1 MTFSPLRFRRPFL
14 SGDALPDDRAGDRP
28 DTRRWAELPRP
39 IRHETWLDRS
49 PAQAGSDLGAAPAPA
64 LPAWHPFAFPDRL
77 NDNRAAVRAT
87 YLSILNEVR
96 DKVAVT
102 PAAEWLLD
110 NHHVVDE
117 TFRHLRRD
125 MAPRVYRNLPS
136 LRLAGGERVPRVL
149 ALAWTHVAL
158 TNSAVTLDGLSQTV
172 GGMQRHL
179 DLTIG
184 EVWAVPSL
192 LRFVLLENL
201 RRLSDRIEDGR
212 RKRAA
217 ANALADRLMAGT
229 AAQAAAALA
238 PEAASARD
246 ATFAAQLLY
255 RLRDGSGAA
264 TAALDWLEARLA
276 EAGQNPDSVLAAE
289 HARQSSGNVTVG
301 NIIRSLRLIDEIDWL
316 KWFETVS
323 AVDRELR
330 RAPDYAALDDPT
342 RNAYREQIERLA
354 RRSELTEVEV
364 ARAALADSDGAD
376 PGRVLM
382 AEGLADL
389 ESRIGYRPTPT
400 ERLRRGVRRAGWP
413 MLAGPVAALTAA
425 LAVLMVQGLDAPAWV
440 AALLFV
446 LALFPASEA
455 ALAVIQ
461 IAASRLFPPR
471 RLPAYD
477 FSAGVPETARTL
489 VVIPCL
495 LSSRDD
501 MDELLRTL
509 ELHYLAN
516 PSGAV
521 DFALL
526 SDWADHG
533 AETRPD
539 DALLLA
545 HARDGIEALA
555 ARYAVTSRRFYLLHR
570 HRIHN
575 PQEGV
580 WMGWERKRGKLA
592 ELNALLRGDADT
604 SFLDTGPRPPAGV
617 RFVLTLDSDTRLLRG
632 TVAALAGKLAHPVNR
647 PVADADG
654 RVVAGHAILQPRVTP
669 SLTAGDEASVFQR
682 IFSANRGLDPY
693 VFTVSDLYQDMFGQ
707 GSFTG
712 KGLYDVDAFARATE
726 GRIPE
731 NTVLSHDLFEG
742 ALARAAL
749 VTDVQVIE
757 DFPVRYHVDA
767 ARQHRWIRGDW
778 QLLPF
783 VTARGNGLDGL
794 ARFRMIDN
802 LRRSLLPAA
811 WILASVAGWLA
822 LAPGAALRW
831 QALLVLA
838 LFLGPAIGFYS
849 GLVPGH
855 PSVSPR
861 RHLRVLLA
869 EAGEALSAI
878 LLRLCFMPHQAALA
892 LDAIGRTLHR
902 MRVSRRHLLEWRSNS
917 EVAAGGTTSRADY
930 LRQMAAAPAVAV
942 VALLLVA
949 LVNPANLPLAALMAL
964 IWGGAPLVAWETSR
978 TLETQDRLDIAP
990 ADAAALRRTARITWR
1005 FFEEFVGAETHHLP
1019 PDNFQDS
1026 PVPKVAERTSPSN
1039 VGLYLLATLS
1049 ARDFGWIGL
1058 PETLDRI
1065 EATLATLERMDKLN
1079 GHLFN
1084 WYDTRDLS
1092 VLQPHY
1098 VSSVDSGNLAGHLVA
1113 LAAALRG
1120 WAHGAIVHVPTNPQG
1135 IGDVLDVLGRQLQA
1149 VPDDRRALRPLRRR
1163 VQERIEGFAQ
1173 SYAKILAEP
1182 QLAAVRGL
1190 NLAVIASD
1198 ILQFAEAYVAE
1209 IDGDGSDLL
1218 WWAEALQRVCEAAIR
1233 PPGNA
1238 PKVQERIAALS
1249 ERARALAF
1257 GMDFGFLMNPQ
1268 RRLLSIGYRADTGQL
1283 DESCYDLLASE
1294 ARLSSLFAIAKG
1306 DAPNEHWFRLGRP
1319 VAALGTRGALLS
1331 WSGSM
1336 FEYLM
1341 PPLVMHE
1348 RQGSL
1353 LAQSC
1358 AAAVDVQ
1365 IAHGRARGVP
1375 WGVSESAF
1383 NARDRDMNYQYYA
1396 FGVPALALKR
1406 SGTDDLVV
1414 APYAT
1419 ALASQI
1425 RPRAAVANL
1434 DRMEAIGALGRH
1446 GFFDA
1451 IDFTPARLPDGA
1463 DMAVVRNVMAHHQGM
1478 TIVAIANAVLEGI
1491 HRDRFHDDP
1500 VIRAAELLLQEKA
1513 PREIVPITRSAPGRG
1528 LSGSDAELAP
1538 APQTVVEN
1546 PGQAKR
1552 AISVLSNGRYTR
1564 MVTATG
1570 TGWSRLGDRAVTRWR
1585 PDPTLDRDGLFLFL
1599 RDAETQDWWSA
1610 TTAPKSAPFEEA
1622 RAIFSDHKAEFLKT
1636 AYGIES
1642 HLDMIVASEA
1652 QAEGMRLTLRN
1663 RSTRPR
1669 VIEVTSFGEIVLDRP
1684 QADLAHPAFSKMFVH
1699 TAISRDAS
1707 TITARRNRRGTEP
1720 ALHLAHLAVGGTPLG
1735 AETDRRAFVGRGRD
1749 ISRPAAMDSGARLEG
1764 GQGFTLD
1771 PIVALRR
1778 RVRIAPGKNATLTF
1792 WTIVADDRASLD
1804 TALNH
1809 YADRATYDHESQLA
1823 WTRSQVQLRHMDS
1836 SLDEAAVFRAYAAQL
1851 IWPDGRMG
1859 VQDPDIR
1866 EAVGPQSGLWG
1877 LGISGDL
1884 PIMVLRID
1892 TETDLPIVRKAL
1904 RMQDYF
1910 RHHGVQADLVIL
1922 NDRASSYIQDLQN
1935 ALNALCETFVRAGHP
1950 DPAAR
1955 HVFVLRQDQMAPA
1968 TLRALLA
1975 VARVVLHS
1983 RNGKLSEQLARI
1995 ETAPAAPQAPA
2006 ALALPAPSGVAQP
2019 PLPDFPAEDL
2029 RHFNGYGG
2037 FSADGREYVIRLRH
2051 GESTPHPWINVI
2063 ARDGF
2068 GFHVSGEGGGF
2079 TWAVNS
2085 RDYQITPWSNDAVE
2099 DRPGEAVLIRC
2110 RRTGRLASPFAAVC
2124 ADPGAIHETR
2134 HGLGFSR
2141 FRSWSGWVNL
2151 DAVQVLA
2158 ADGPA
2163 KLTRM
2168 RVTNTGDDRLDL
2180 DCLAYAEL
2188 VLGNDRGRTAP
2199 MIRACADGNALTARN
2214 PWSVEFPGRAAGLAC
2229 DRPAT
2234 GHLASRAAVLGQ
2246 GDLRRPEALAGA
2258 WPGSST
2264 DTGGDP
2270 CLALR
2275 TSLALAPGETAEVVF
2290 ALADAPD
2297 AELPDLLRRV
2307 TDSAEVTRALD
2318 GAAAE
2323 WGGFLDTLRVQTP
2336 DPKLDLM
2343 VNTWLP
2349 YQALAC
2355 RIRARSA
2362 FYQASGA
2369 FGFRDQLQDTSALI
2383 LHDPDLCRRQIL
2395 NAAARQFPE
2404 GDVQH
2409 WWLPASGAGVR
2420 TTISD
2425 DVVWLGH
2432 ITERYVR
2439 LTGDRGVLDEPVPF
2453 IHGPALEPGQHDNF
2467 LTPERSSEVAPL
2479 YEHCARALDLA
2490 VARTG
2495 AHGLPLIGG
2504 GDWNDGMNRVG
2515 EDGRG
2520 ESVWL
2525 GWFLCATLDV
2535 FAPLAQARGD
2545 NARAAAW
2552 QAHRDAV
2559 AQALDRAGWDGAWYR
2574 RGYYDDGT
2582 PLGSAGSE
2590 ECRIDSIAQ
2599 SWAAISGAG
2608 RPDRV
2613 GRAVDSALTWLVDD
2627 DAQALKLFT
2636 PPFEKTDKEP
2646 GYIKAYPPGVRE
2658 NGGQYTHAAS
2668 WMVYALGRMGRGT
2681 DAHRLFDLLNPIS
2694 HAENRADADR
2704 YRVEPYVVAA
2714 DVYAE
2719 GAKAGR
2725 GGWTWYT
2732 GSAGWLYRAAV
2743 EGILGIVPEN
2753 GDRLRIDPA
2762 LPADWP
2768 GFTATVT
2775 LAGRTRRI
2783 EVTRDRVT
2791 LDGAGPADD
2800 GTFAL

>member
-1 MTFSPLRFRRPFL
+1 MISSLFTARRLPQRNGAVPENG
-14 SGDALPDDRAGDRP
+14 SGAWN
-28 DTRRWAELPRP
+28 WAELAAP
-39 IRHETWLDRS
+39 IRHDIWLDRS
-49 PAQAGSDLGAAPAPA
+49 LAQAGSDLATVRSPA
-64 LPAWHPFAFPDRL
+64 LPAWQPFDFSARL
-77 NDNRAAVRAT
+77 ADNRAAVRAT

-96 DKVAVT
+96 GKGTIT

-125 MAPRVYRNLPS
+125 LEPKVYRSLPH
-136 LRLAGGERVPRVL
+136 LHLAGGDRVPRVL
-149 ALAWTHVAL
+149 ALAWTHVAM
-158 TNSAVTLDGLSQTV
+158 TNSAITLEGLSQTV

-184 EVWAVPSL
+184 EIWAIPSL

-201 RRLSDRIEDGR
+201 RRLADRVEDGR

-217 ANALADRLMAGT
+217 ANDLVDRLVQGT
-229 AAQAAAALA
+229 VSEAAATLA
-238 PEAASARD
+238 PASAAARD
-246 ATFAAQLLY
+246 ATFAAQMLY
-255 RLRDGSGAA
+255 RLRDGSGTAA
-264 TAALDWLEARLA
+264 AALDRLEARLA

-289 HARQSSGNVTVG
+289 HARQSTGNVTTG
-301 NIIRSLRLIDEIDWL
+301 NIISSLRLIDEIDWA
-316 KWFETVS
+316 KWFESVS

-330 RAPDYAALDDPT
+330 RAPDYAALDNPT
-342 RNAYREQIERLA
+342 RNAYREQIELLA
-354 RRSELTEVEV
+354 RRSEMTEVQV
-364 ARAALADSDGAD
+364 ARAALAASDGAD
-376 PGRVLM
+376 PGRVLLG
-382 AEGLADL
+382 EGLPDL
-389 ESRIGYRPTPT
+389 ESRIAYRPTPA
-400 ERLRRGVRRAGWP
+400 ERLRRSIRRAGWP
-413 MLAGPVAALTAA
+413 MLAGPVAVLTLAIAA
-425 LAVLMVQGLDAPAWV
+425 LLVGGLGAPAWIAV
-440 AALLFV
+440 LLFL

-455 ALAVIQ
+455 ALALVQ
-461 IAASRLFPPR
+461 AAAARLCPPR

-477 FSAGVPETARTL
+477 FTAGVPESARTL

-495 LSSRDD
+495 LTSRDET
-501 MDELLRTL
+501 DELLRNL

-516 PSGAV
+516 PLGAV

-526 SDWADHG
+526 SDWADNA
-533 AETRPD
+533 AESRPD
-539 DALLLA
+539 DELLLA
-545 HARDGIEALA
+545 HARQGIEALA
-555 ARYAVTSRRFYLLHR
+555 ARYAVTGRRFYLLHR
-570 HRIHN
+570 RRLHN

-592 ELNALLRGDADT
+592 ELNALLRGDGDT
-604 SFLDTGPRPPAGV
+604 SFIDTGPRPPGDV
-617 RFVLTLDSDTRLLRG
+617 RFVLTLDSDTRLLRDS
-632 TVAALAGKLAHPVNR
+632 VAALAGKLAHPVNR
-647 PVADADG
+647 PVADAM
-654 RVVAGHAILQPRVTP
+654 RQVVAGHAILQPRVTP

-693 VFTVSDLYQDMFGQ
+693 VFTVSDLYQDMFGE

-757 DFPVRYHVDA
+757 DFPIRYHVDA
-767 ARQHRWIRGDW
+767 ARQNRWIRGDW

-783 VTARGNGLDGL
+783 ILARDSGLDGL

-811 WILASVAGWLA
+811 WILASVAGWLT
-822 LAPGAALRW
+822 LDPGAALRW
-831 QALLVLA
+831 QGLLVLT
-838 LFLGPAIGFYS
+838 LFMGQIISFCT
-849 GLVPGH
+849 GLVPRQ
-855 PSVSPR
+855 PLVSTQ

-869 EAGEALSAI
+869 EARDLLSTV
-878 LLRLCFMPHQAALA
+878 LLRLSFLPHQAALA
-892 LDAIGRTLHR
+892 LDGIARTLHR
-902 MRVSRRHLLEWRSNS
+902 MRVSHRHLLEWRSHA
-917 EVAAGGTTSRADY
+917 EVTAEGAGSRADY
-930 LRQMAAAPAVAV
+930 LRRMAAAPAVAV
-942 VALLLVA
+942 AAWLLVA
-949 LVNPANLPLAALMAL
+949 LLNSANLPLALLVGLAWLA
-964 IWGGAPLVAWETSR
+964 APWLAWETSR
-978 TLETQDRLDIAP
+978 TLESQDRLDIAP

-1005 FFEEFVGAETHHLP
+1005 FFEEFVGPQTHHLP
-1019 PDNFQDS
+1019 PDNFQDT
-1026 PVPKVAERTSPSN
+1026 PQPKVAERTSPSN
-1039 VGLYLLATLS
+1039 IGLYLLATLS

-1058 PETLDRI
+1058 AETLDRI
-1065 EATLATLERMDKLN
+1065 EATLSTLERMEKLN

-1092 VLQPHY
+1092 VLQPRY
-1098 VSSVDSGNLAGHLVA
+1098 VSSVDSGNLAGHLVT
-1113 LAAALRG
+1113 LASALRG
-1120 WAHGAIVHVPTNPQG
+1120 WAQGAIVHVPTNPQG
-1135 IGDVLDVLGRQLQA
+1135 IGDVLAVLARQLQA
-1149 VPDDRRALRPLRRR
+1149 IPDDRRALRPLRRR
-1163 VQERIEGFAQ
+1163 VEERIEGFAK
-1173 SYAKILAEP
+1173 SYANILTEP

-1190 NLAVIASD
+1190 NLTVIAAD
-1198 ILQFAEAYVAE
+1198 IRTVAAAYVAE
-1209 IDGDGSDLL
+1209 TDSDGSDLL
-1218 WWAEALQRVCEAAIR
+1218 LWWADALQQVCEAAISQ
-1233 PPGNA
+1233 PGDA
-1238 PKVQERIAALS
+1238 RQIQDRLAALS

-1257 GMDFGFLMNPQ
+1257 GMDFGFLMEPQ
-1268 RRLLSIGYRADTGQL
+1268 RRLLSIGFRADAGHL
-1283 DESCYDLLASE
+1283 DEGCYDLLASE

-1375 WGVSESAF
+1375 WGISESAF
-1383 NARDRDMNYQYYA
+1383 NARDREMNYQYHA
-1396 FGVPALALKR
+1396 FGVPSLALKR
-1406 SGTDDLVV
+1406 LGTDDLVI

-1425 RPRAAVANL
+1425 CPRAAVANF
-1434 DRMEAIGALGRH
+1434 DRLERIGALGRH
-1446 GFFDA
+1446 GYFDA
-1451 IDFTPARLPDGA
+1451 IDFTPARLPEGA
-1463 DMAVVRNVMAHHQGM
+1463 EMAVVRNVMAHHQGM
-1478 TIVAIANAVLEGI
+1478 TIVAIANAVMEGI

-1513 PREIVPITRSAPGRG
+1513 PREIVPVTRTDPGRG
-1528 LSGSDAELAP
+1528 LAGSEAELSP
-1538 APQTVVEN
+1538 AAQTVVED
-1546 PGQAKR
+1546 PARAPR
-1552 AISVLSNGRYTR
+1552 AIGLLSNGRYTR
-1564 MVTATG
+1564 MVAATG
-1570 TGWSRLGDRAVTRWR
+1570 TGWSRLDDRAVTRWR

-1599 RDAETQDWWSA
+1599 RDAETQNWWSA
-1610 TTAPKSAPFEEA
+1610 TAAPTPAPSETAQ
-1622 RAIFSDHKAEFLKT
+1622 AIFSDHKAEFLKT

-1642 HLDMIVASEA
+1642 HLEMIVASEA

-1663 RSTRPR
+1663 RSARPR
-1669 VIEVTSFGEIVLDRP
+1669 VIEVTSYGEIVLDRS
-1684 QADLAHPAFSKMFVH
+1684 QADLAHPAFSKMFVQ
-1699 TAISRDAS
+1699 TAIRRDGSAV
-1707 TITARRNRRGTEP
+1707 TARRNRRGSEP
-1720 ALHLAHLAVGGTPLG
+1720 VLHLAHLAVGGTPLG
-1735 AETDRRAFVGRGRD
+1735 AETDRRAFIGGGRD
-1749 ISRPAAMDSGARLEG
+1749 ISRPAAMDPGTRLEG

-1771 PIVALRR
+1771 PILSLRR
-1778 RVRIAPGKNATLTF
+1778 RVRIAPGKETSLIF
-1792 WTIVADDRASLD
+1792 WTIAADDDAALD
-1804 TALNH
+1804 TALTH
-1809 YADRATYDHESQLA
+1809 YADRTSYDHESRLA

-1851 IWPDGRMG
+1851 IWPDGRMA
-1859 VQDPDIR
+1859 VQDLEIR
-1866 EAVGPQSGLWG
+1866 EAVAPQSVLWG

-1892 TETDLPIVRKAL
+1892 TETDMPIIREAL

-1910 RHHGVQADLVIL
+1910 RHHGIQADLVIL

-1935 ALNALCETFVRAGHP
+1935 ALNVLCDTFVRPGHP
-1950 DPAAR
+1950 DPTTR
-1955 HVFVLRQDQMAPA
+1955 HVFILRRDQIDPA
-1968 TLRALLA
+1968 QLRALLA

-1983 RNGKLSEQLARI
+1983 RNGTLSEQLARI
-1995 ETAPAAPQAPA
+1995 QTLAPPATAPDAR
-2006 ALALPAPSGVAQP
+2006 LSLPAPASTP
-2019 PLPDFPAEDL
+2019 PRDIPAFPTEEL

-2063 ARDGF
+2063 ARDDF
-2068 GFHVSGEGGGF
+2068 GFHVSAEGAGF

-2085 RDYQITPWSNDAVE
+2085 RDYQITPWSNDPVE
-2099 DRPGEAVLIRC
+2099 NRPGEAVLIRC
-2110 RRTGRLASPFAAVC
+2110 RRTGRIASPFAALC
-2124 ADPGAIHETR
+2124 PDPGAIHEAR
-2134 HGLGFSR
+2134 HGMGFSR
-2141 FRSWSGWVNL
+2141 FRSWSNWVEL

-2158 ADGPA
+2158 VDNPA
-2163 KLTRM
+2163 KLTHL
-2168 RVTNTGDDRLDL
+2168 RVTNRGREPLDL
-2180 DCLAYAEL
+2180 DVLAYAEL
-2188 VLGNDRGRTAP
+2188 VLGNDRGRSAP
-2199 MIRACADGNALTARN
+2199 MIRTRFEGNAVIARN
-2214 PWSVEFPGRAAGLAC
+2214 AWSVEFPGRAAGLAC
-2229 DRPAT
+2229 NRPFT
-2234 GHLASRAAVLGQ
+2234 GCLTSRAAVLGT
-2246 GDLRRPEALAGA
+2246 GDLRRPDALAGA
-2258 WPGSST
+2258 WPGDFT

-2275 TSLALAPGETAEVVF
+2275 SRLTVGPGETAEVVF
-2290 ALADAPD
+2290 ALADAP
-2297 AELPDLLRRV
+2297 EGDLRDMLH
-2307 TDSAEVTRALD
+2307 AVTRPGEVDRALQQ
-2318 GAAAE
+2318 AAAE
-2323 WGGFLDTLRVQTP
+2323 WDGFLGTLQIQTP

-2395 NAAARQFPE
+2395 NAASRQFPE

-2439 LTGDRGVLDEPVPF
+2439 LSGDRAILDQPVSF
-2453 IHGPALEPGQHDNF
+2453 ITGPALEPGQHDNF
-2467 LTPERSSEVAPL
+2467 LTPEHAGEVAPL
-2479 YEHCARALDLA
+2479 YDHCARALDLA
-2490 VARTG
+2490 VTRTG
-2495 AHGLPLIGG
+2495 PHGLPLMLG

-2515 EDGRG
+2515 EGGKG

-2525 GWFLCATLDV
+2525 GWFLCATLDA
-2535 FAPLAQARGD
+2535 FAPLAEARGD
-2545 NARAAAW
+2545 TARASAW
-2552 QAHRDAV
+2552 RAHRQAV
-2559 AQALDRAGWDGAWYR
+2559 ARALDTAGWDGAWYR
-2574 RGYYDDGT
+2574 RGYFDDGT
-2582 PLGSAGSE
+2582 PLGSVDSD

-2599 SWAAISGAG
+2599 SWAAISGVGHA
-2608 RPDRV
+2608 DRV
-2613 GRAVDSALTWLVDD
+2613 GPAMDAALTWLVDEG
-2627 DAQALKLFT
+2627 AQALKLFT
-2636 PPFEKTDKEP
+2636 PPFETTDNEP

-2658 NGGQYTHAAS
+2658 NGGQYTHAAA
-2668 WMVYALGRMGRGT
+2668 WMVHALGRMGRGG

-2694 HAENRADADR
+2694 QAESRAKADR

-2714 DVYAE
+2714 DVYGE
-2719 GAKAGR
+2719 GTKAGR

-2743 EGILGIVPEN
+2743 EGILGIVPEG
-2753 GDRLRIDPA
+2753 GDRLRIEPA
-2762 LPADWP
+2762 LPPDWP

-2775 LAGRTRRI
+2775 LAGRKRQI
-2783 EVTRDRVT
+2783 EVTPDGVT
-2791 LDGAGPADD
+2791 LDGVGPGPD
-2800 GTFAL
+2800 GTFALC

>member
-1 MTFSPLRFRRPFL
+1 MIFSPSHVRGP
-14 SGDALPDDRAGDRP
+14 RAGGAIRP
-28 DTRRWAELPRP
+28 DNSRHTPQWAELPAP
-39 IRHETWLDRS
+39 IRHDVWLDRS
-49 PAQAGSDLGAAPAPA
+49 PAQAGSDLGTASAPA

-77 NDNRAAVRAT
+77 TNNRAAVRAT

-96 DKVAVT
+96 DKGAVT

-125 MAPRVYRNLPS
+125 LAPKVYRSLPS
-136 LRLAGGERVPRVL
+136 LQLAGGETVPRVL

-158 TNSAVTLDGLSQTV
+158 TNSALTLESLSQIV

-184 EVWAVPSL
+184 EIWAVPSL
-192 LRFVLLENL
+192 LRLVLLENL
-201 RRLSDRIEDGR
+201 RRLADRIEDGR

-217 ANALADRLMAGT
+217 ANVLADRLMGGT
-229 AAQAAAALA
+229 VPEAAAALA
-238 PEAASARD
+238 PEAAAARD
-246 ATFAAQLLY
+246 ATFAAQMLY

-264 TAALDWLEARLA
+264 ATALDWLEARLA
-276 EAGQNPDSVLAAE
+276 EAGQTPDSVLAAE

-316 KWFETVS
+316 KWFESVS

-330 RAPDYAALDDPT
+330 RAPDYAALDNPT

-354 RRSELTEVEV
+354 RRSDLTEVAV
-364 ARAALADSDGAD
+364 AQAALSASDGAD
-376 PGRVLM
+376 PGRILM
-382 AEGLADL
+382 GDGLQDL
-389 ESRIGYRPTPT
+389 EARIHYRPTMAQ
-400 ERLRRGVRRAGWP
+400 RLRRGIRRGGWP
-413 MLAGPVAALTAA
+413 MLVGPVTVLT
-425 LAVLMVQGLDAPAWV
+425 LAVAALMVQGLEAPIGL

-455 ALAVIQ
+455 ALAVAQ
-461 IAASRLFPPR
+461 VTAARLFPPR

-477 FSAGVPETARTL
+477 FTAGVPETARTL

-495 LSSRDD
+495 LTSRDETD
-501 MDELLRTL
+501 DLLRNL

-516 PSGAV
+516 PLGAV

-526 SDWADHG
+526 SDWVDHT

-539 DALLLA
+539 DTLLLA
-545 HARDGIEALA
+545 HARDGIERLAL
-555 ARYAVTSRRFYLLHR
+555 RYAATGRRFYLLHR

-580 WMGWERKRGKLA
+580 WMGWERKRGKLT
-592 ELNALLRGDADT
+592 ELNALLRGDTDT
-604 SFLDTGPRPPAGV
+604 SFMATGLRPPADV
-617 RFVLTLDSDTRLLRG
+617 RFVLTLDSDTRLLRD
-632 TVAALAGKLAHPVNR
+632 TVSALAGKLAHPVNR
-647 PVADADG
+647 PIADATG
-654 RVVAGHAILQPRVTP
+654 RVVAGYAILQPRVTP

-693 VFTVSDLYQDMFGQ
+693 VFTVSDLYQDLFGE

-783 VTARGNGLDGL
+783 VIARNNGLDGL
-794 ARFRMIDN
+794 ARFKMLDN

-811 WILASVAGWLA
+811 WILASVAGWLT
-822 LAPGAALRW
+822 LAPGAAMRW
-831 QALLVLA
+831 QVMLMLT
-838 LFLGPAIGFYS
+838 LFLGPLISFYS

-855 PSVSPR
+855 PSVSTR

-869 EAGEALSAI
+869 EAGEALSAM
-878 LLRLCFMPHQAALA
+878 LLRLSFMPHQAALA

-902 MRVSRRHLLEWRSNS
+902 MRVSRRNLLEWRSNS
-917 EVAAGGTTSRADY
+917 EVAASGVGGRYDY

-942 VALLLVA
+942 AALLLVA
-949 LVNPANLPLAALMAL
+949 LLNPTNLPLAGFLALM
-964 IWGGAPLVAWETSR
+964 WGGAPWIAWETSK
-978 TLETQDRLDIAP
+978 TLETHDRLDIAP

-1005 FFEEFVGAETHHLP
+1005 FFEEFVGSDTHHLP

-1026 PVPKVAERTSPSN
+1026 PDPKVAERTSPSN

-1065 EATLATLERMDKLN
+1065 EATLTTLEQMEKRN

-1092 VLQPHY
+1092 VLQPRY
-1098 VSSVDSGNLAGHLVA
+1098 ISSVDSGNLAGHLVT

-1135 IGDVLDVLGRQLQA
+1135 IGDVLDVLARQLQA
-1149 VPDDRRALRPLRRR
+1149 IPDDRRALRPLRRR

-1173 SYAKILAEP
+1173 SYANILAEP

-1198 ILQFAEAYVAE
+1198 IRQFAEAYVAE
-1209 IDGDGSDLL
+1209 IDDNGSDLI
-1218 WWAEALQRVCEAAIR
+1218 WWADALQRVCEAAIR

-1268 RRLLSIGYRADTGQL
+1268 RRLLSIGFRADTGQL

-1319 VAALGTRGALLS
+1319 VAALGARGALLS

-1353 LAQSC
+1353 LAQAC
-1358 AAAVDVQ
+1358 EAAVDQQ
-1365 IAHGRARGVP
+1365 IDHGRTRGVP

-1396 FGVPALALKR
+1396 FGVPTLALKR
-1406 SGTDDLVV
+1406 SGTDDLVI

-1434 DRMEAIGALGRH
+1434 DRLERIGALGRH

-1451 IDFTPARLPDGA
+1451 IDFTPARLPEGA
-1463 DMAVVRNVMAHHQGM
+1463 NLAVVRTVMAHHQGM

-1513 PREIVPITRSAPGRG
+1513 PREIVPITRTTPDSG
-1528 LSGSDAELAP
+1528 LTGSDAELAP
-1538 APQTVVEN
+1538 AAQTVVED
-1546 PGQAKR
+1546 PGQAPR
-1552 AISVLSNGRYTR
+1552 AIGVLSNGRYSR

-1570 TGWSRLGDRAVTRWR
+1570 TGRSRLEDRAVTRWR
-1585 PDPTLDRDGLFLFL
+1585 PDPTLDRDGLFVFL
-1599 RDAETQDWWSA
+1599 RDTETQDWWSA
-1610 TTAPKSAPFEEA
+1610 TVAPKPAPSEEA
-1622 RAIFSDHKAEFLKT
+1622 QTIFSDHKAEFLKT

-1642 HLDMIVASEA
+1642 HLEMIVASEA

-1663 RSTRPR
+1663 RSARPR
-1669 VIEVTSFGEIVLDRP
+1669 VIEITSYGEIVLDRP
-1684 QADLAHPAFSKMFVH
+1684 EADLAHPAFSKMFVH
-1699 TAISRDAS
+1699 TAIGRDGSAVF
-1707 TITARRNRRGTEP
+1707 ARRNRRGSEP
-1720 ALHLAHLAVGGTPLG
+1720 VLHLGHLAIGGTPLG
-1735 AETDRRAFVGRGRD
+1735 AETDRRAFIGRGRD
-1749 ISRPAAMDSGARLEG
+1749 ITRPAAMDPGARLAG

-1771 PIVALRR
+1771 PIFALRR
-1778 RVRIAPGKNATLTF
+1778 RVRIAPGKETVVTF
-1792 WTIVADDRASLD
+1792 WTIVADDPTSLEI
-1804 TALNH
+1804 ALGH
-1809 YADRATYDHESQLA
+1809 YADRAVYDHESRLA

-1836 SLDEAAVFRAYAAQL
+1836 SLVEAAVFRAYACQL
-1851 IWPDGRMG
+1851 IWPDGSMG
-1859 VQDPDIR
+1859 VQDPEIR
-1866 EAVGPQSGLWG
+1866 KAVGRQSGLWG

-1892 TETDLPIVRKAL
+1892 TESDLPIVRKAL

-1910 RHHGVQADLVIL
+1910 RHHGVRADLVIL

-1935 ALNALCETFVRAGHP
+1935 ALTTLCETFIRAGHP

-1955 HVFVLRQDQMAPA
+1955 HVFVLRQDQMDPA
-1968 TLRALLA
+1968 ALRGLLA

-1983 RNGKLSEQLARI
+1983 RNGKLSEQLARV
-1995 ETAPAAPQAPA
+1995 ETTSATPPRPAVLTLPAPAPAAP
-2006 ALALPAPSGVAQP
+2006 S
-2019 PLPDFPAEDL
+2019 PLPDFPAEEL

-2051 GESTPHPWINVI
+2051 GESTPQPWINVI
-2063 ARDGF
+2063 ARDDF
-2068 GFHVSGEGGGF
+2068 GFHVSAEGAGF

-2085 RDYQITPWSNDAVE
+2085 RDYQITPWSNDPVE
-2099 DRPGEAVLIRC
+2099 NRPGEAILLRC
-2110 RRTGRLASPFAAVC
+2110 RRTGRIASPFAAVC
-2124 ADPGAIHETR
+2124 PDPGAIHETR

-2141 FRSWSGWVNL
+2141 FRSWSGWVDL

-2158 ADGPA
+2158 ARGPA
-2163 KLTRM
+2163 KLTRL
-2168 RVTNTGDDRLDL
+2168 RVTNRGRDRLDL

-2199 MIRACADGNALTARN
+2199 MIRARADGNTVIAGNA
-2214 PWSVEFPGRAAGLAC
+2214 WSVEFPGRAAGLAC
-2229 DRPAT
+2229 DRPVT
-2234 GHLASRAAVLGQ
+2234 GHLASRAAVLGA
-2246 GDLRRPEALAGA
+2246 GDLRRPDALAAA
-2258 WPGSST
+2258 WPGSSA
-2264 DTGGDP
+2264 DTCGDP

-2275 TSLALAPGETAEVVF
+2275 TSMTLNPGETAEVIF
-2290 ALADAPD
+2290 ALADAPE
-2297 AELPDLLRRV
+2297 AELPDLLRTV
-2307 TDSAEVTRALD
+2307 TSGAEVAKALEH
-2318 GAAAE
+2318 AAVE
-2323 WGGFLDTLRVQTP
+2323 WNGFLDTLQVQTP

-2395 NAAARQFPE
+2395 NAAARQFTE

-2420 TTISD
+2420 TMISD
-2425 DVVWLGH
+2425 DVIWLGH

-2439 LTGDRGVLDEPVPF
+2439 LTGDRAILDEPVPF
-2453 IHGPALEPGQHDNF
+2453 ITGPVLEPGQHDNF
-2467 LTPERSSEVAPL
+2467 LTPEQSGEVAPL
-2479 YEHCARALDLA
+2479 YDHCARALDLA

-2495 AHGLPLIGG
+2495 SHGLPLMLG

-2515 EDGRG
+2515 EEGRG

-2525 GWFLCATLDV
+2525 GWFLCATIDA
-2535 FAPLAQARGD
+2535 FIPLAEARGD
-2545 NARAAAW
+2545 NDRAAVW
-2552 QAHRDAV
+2552 RTHRTAV
-2559 AQALDRAGWDGAWYR
+2559 AEALDAAGWDGAWYR
-2574 RGYYDDGT
+2574 RGYFDDGS
-2582 PLGSAGSE
+2582 PLGSADSA

-2599 SWAAISGAG
+2599 SWAAISKAG

-2613 GRAVDSALTWLVDD
+2613 GPAIDAALTWLLDQ

-2636 PPFEKTDKEP
+2636 PPFENTDKEP

-2668 WMVYALGRMGRGT
+2668 WMVYALGRMGRGA

-2714 DVYAE
+2714 DVYGE
-2719 GAKAGR
+2719 GTKAGR

-2743 EGILGIVPEN
+2743 EGILGIVPEG
-2753 GDRLRIDPA
+2753 GDRLRIEPA
-2762 LPADWP
+2762 LPPDWP
-2768 GFTATVT
+2768 GFSATITV
-2775 LAGRTRRI
+2775 AGHKRQI
-2783 EVTRDRVT
+2783 EVTRNGVT
-2791 LDGAGPADD
+2791 LDGAGPGED

>member
-1 MTFSPLRFRRPFL
+1 MQ
-14 SGDALPDDRAGDRP
+14 
-28 DTRRWAELPRP
+28 RWGELPAL
-39 IRHETWLDRS
+39 IRHDVWLDQS
-49 PAQAGSDLGAAPAPA
+49 LAQAGADLATARTPV
-64 LPAWHPFAFPDRL
+64 LPSWQPMVFRDRL
-77 NDNRAAVRAT
+77 MANRAAVRAT
-87 YLSILNEVR
+87 YLSILNEVSA
-96 DKVAVT
+96 KGAVT

-117 TFRHLRRD
+117 TFRHLHRD
-125 MAPRVYRNLPS
+125 LPPKVYRSLPS
-136 LRLAGGERVPRVL
+136 LRLAGDEEVARVL

-158 TNSAVTLDGLSQTV
+158 CNSAITIDGLSHIV
-172 GGMQRHL
+172 EGMQRHL

-184 EVWAVPSL
+184 EIWAIPSL

-212 RKRAA
+212 HKRAA
-217 ANALADRLMAGT
+217 ANALADRIMGGT
-229 AAQAAAALA
+229 VADAAAILA
-238 PEAASARD
+238 PEATAARD

-255 RLRDGSGAA
+255 RLRDGSDAA
-264 TAALDWLEARLA
+264 AAALDWLEARLA

-289 HARQSSGNVTVG
+289 HARQSSGNVTMG
-301 NIIRSLRLIDEIDWL
+301 NIIRSLRRIDEIDWL
-316 KWFETVS
+316 KWFESVS

-330 RAPDYAALDDPT
+330 RAPDYPALDNPT
-342 RNAYREQIERLA
+342 RNAYRERIEQLA
-354 RRSELTEVEV
+354 RRSDLTEVEV
-364 ARAALADSDGAD
+364 ARAALAASEGAD
-376 PGRVLM
+376 PGTVLLGD
-382 AEGLADL
+382 GLATL
-389 ESRIGYRPTPT
+389 ESRIGYRPTLAD
-400 ERLRRGVRRAGWP
+400 RLRRGIRRADWP
-413 MLAGPVAALTAA
+413 VLVLPLAILTLI
-425 LAVLMVQGLDAPAWV
+425 LAFLMVQGLEAPVWL
-440 AALLFV
+440 AAILMLLAV
-446 LALFPASEA
+446 FPACDA
-455 ALAVIQ
+455 AVAMAQAAAV
-461 IAASRLFPPR
+461 RLFPPR

-477 FSAGVPETARTL
+477 FTAGVPETARTL

-495 LSSRDD
+495 LTSRDD
-501 MDELLRTL
+501 TDELLRNL

-516 PSGAV
+516 PLGAI

-526 SDWADHG
+526 SDWVDHIG
-533 AETRPD
+533 ETRPD
-539 DALLLA
+539 DALLLS
-545 HARDGIEALA
+545 HARHGIEALA
-555 ARYAVTSRRFYLLHR
+555 ARYAATGRRFYLLHR
-570 HRIHN
+570 HRLHN

-580 WMGWERKRGKLA
+580 WMGWERKRGKLM

-604 SFLDTGPRPPAGV
+604 SFMDVGPRPPANV
-617 RFVLTLDSDTRLLRG
+617 RFVLTLDSDTRLLRDSI
-632 TVAALAGKLAHPVNR
+632 AALAGKLAHPVNR
-647 PVADADG
+647 PVADASG

-669 SLTAGDEASVFQR
+669 SLTTGDEASVFQR

-693 VFTVSDLYQDMFGQ
+693 VFTVSDLYQDLFDE

-731 NTVLSHDLFEG
+731 NTVLSHDLLEG

-757 DFPVRYHVDA
+757 DFPIRYHADA

-783 VTARGNGLDGL
+783 VVARGDGLGGL
-794 ARFRMIDN
+794 ARFKMIDN

-811 WILASVAGWLA
+811 WVLASVLGWLA
-822 LAPGAALRW
+822 LEPGAALRW
-831 QALLVLA
+831 QALLVLT
-838 LFLGPAIGFYS
+838 LFTGPLISLYS

-855 PSVSPR
+855 PSVSTR
-861 RHLRVLLA
+861 RHLRVLLS
-869 EAGEALSAI
+869 EAGDTASAMM
-878 LLRLCFMPHQAALA
+878 LRLSFMPHQAALA
-892 LDAIGRTLHR
+892 LDAIGRTLYR
-902 MRVSRRHLLEWRSNS
+902 MRVSRRNLLEWRSHS
-917 EVAAGGTTSRADY
+917 EVAASGPGSRADY
-930 LRQMAAAPAVAV
+930 LRQMAAGPIVAVAAV
-942 VALLLVA
+942 LLVA
-949 LVNPANLPLAALMAL
+949 LANPGNLPLAAFVAL
-964 IWGGAPLVAWETSR
+964 IWIAAPLLAWETSQ
-978 TLETQDRLDIAP
+978 TLESQDRLDIAP
-990 ADAAALRRTARITWR
+990 ADAAALRRTGRITWR
-1005 FFEEFVGAETHHLP
+1005 FFEDFVGHATHHLP
-1019 PDNFQDS
+1019 PDNFQDT
-1026 PVPKVAERTSPSN
+1026 PHPKIAERTSPSN

-1065 EATLATLERMDKLN
+1065 EATLTTLERMEKLN

-1092 VLQPHY
+1092 VLQPRY
-1098 VSSVDSGNLAGHLVA
+1098 VSSVDSGNLAGHLVT
-1113 LAAALRG
+1113 LASALRG

-1135 IGDVLDVLGRQLQA
+1135 IGDVLDVLARQMDTI
-1149 VPDDRRALRPLRRR
+1149 PDDRRALRPLRRR

-1173 SYAKILAEP
+1173 SYATILMEP

-1190 NLAVIASD
+1190 NLAVIAGD
-1198 ILQFAEAYVAE
+1198 IHQFAEAYVAE
-1209 IDGDGSDLL
+1209 IDSDGSDLL

-1233 PPGNA
+1233 PPGKA

-1249 ERARALAF
+1249 ERARSLAF
-1257 GMDFGFLMNPQ
+1257 GMDFGFLMDPQ
-1268 RRLLSIGYRADTGQL
+1268 RRLLSIGYRADTEQL

-1341 PPLVMHE
+1341 PPLVLHE

-1358 AAAVDVQ
+1358 VAAVDAQ

-1396 FGVPALALKR
+1396 FGVTALALKR
-1406 SGTDDLVV
+1406 SSADDLVV

-1425 RPRAAVANL
+1425 RPRAAVANF
-1434 DRMEAIGALGRH
+1434 DKMERIGALGRH

-1451 IDFTPARLPDGA
+1451 IDFTPARLPEGA

-1500 VIRAAELLLQEKA
+1500 VVRAAELLLQEKA
-1513 PREIVPITRSAPGRG
+1513 PREIVPITRTAPGHG
-1528 LSGSDAELAP
+1528 LAGSDTALAP
-1538 APQTVVEN
+1538 AAQTVVEN
-1546 PGQAKR
+1546 PAQSPR
-1552 AISVLSNGRYTR
+1552 AIGVLSNGRYTR
-1564 MVTATG
+1564 VVTATG
-1570 TGWSRLGDRAVTRWR
+1570 TGWSRLDDRAVTRWR
-1585 PDPTLDRDGLFLFL
+1585 PGPALDRDGLFLFL

-1610 TTAPKSAPFEEA
+1610 TVAPRPAPSEDV

-1642 HLDMIVASEA
+1642 HLEMIVASEA

-1663 RSTRPR
+1663 RSARTR
-1669 VIEVTSFGEIVLDRP
+1669 VIEVTSYGEIVLDRP
-1684 QADLAHPAFSKMFVH
+1684 EADLAHPAFSKMFVH
-1699 TAISRDAS
+1699 TAIRRDGGVV
-1707 TITARRNRRGTEP
+1707 TARRNRRGSEP
-1720 ALHLAHLAVGGTPLG
+1720 VLHMAHLAIGGTPLG
-1735 AETDRRAFVGRGRD
+1735 GETDRRAFIGRGRD
-1749 ISRPAAMDSGARLEG
+1749 ITRPAAMDPEVRLEG

-1771 PIVALRR
+1771 PIFSLRR
-1778 RVRIAPGKNATLTF
+1778 RVRIPAGKETALIF
-1792 WTIVADDRASLD
+1792 WTIVADDEASLD
-1804 TALNH
+1804 TAVNH
-1809 YADRATYDHESQLA
+1809 YTDRAAYDHEGRLA
-1823 WTRSQVQLRHMDS
+1823 WTRSQVQLRHLDS
-1836 SLDEAAVFRAYAAQL
+1836 SLEEAAVFRAYAAHL
-1851 IWPDGRMG
+1851 IWPEGRMA
-1859 VQDPDIR
+1859 VQDPEIR
-1866 EAVGPQSGLWG
+1866 QAIGPQSGLWG
-1877 LGISGDL
+1877 LGLSGDL

-1892 TETDLPIVRKAL
+1892 TESDLPIVREAL

-1922 NDRASSYIQDLQN
+1922 NDRASSYVQDLQN
-1935 ALNALCETFVRAGHP
+1935 ALNTLCDTFIRAGHP
-1950 DPAAR
+1950 DPATR
-1955 HVFVLRQDQMAPA
+1955 HVFVLRQDQMAPT

-1983 RNGKLSEQLARI
+1983 RNGNLSTQLTRLD
-1995 ETAPAAPQAPA
+1995 TVPSPSPRPAT
-2006 ALALPAPSGVAQP
+2006 LFLPAPASVAP
-2019 PLPDFPAEDL
+2019 APGLDFPAEDL

-2051 GESTPHPWINVI
+2051 GDSTPHPWINVI

-2068 GFHVSGEGGGF
+2068 GFHVSAEGAGF

-2099 DRPGEAVLIRC
+2099 NRPGEAILVRC
-2110 RRTGRLASPFAAVC
+2110 RRTGRIASPFAGLSS
-2124 ADPGAIHETR
+2124 DPEAIHEVR

-2141 FRSWSGWVNL
+2141 FRSWSGWLDL

-2158 ADGPA
+2158 ADGPV
-2163 KLTRM
+2163 KLTRL
-2168 RVTNTGDDRLDL
+2168 RLTNRGSHRLDL

-2188 VLGNDRGRTAP
+2188 VLGNDRGRTGP
-2199 MIRACADGNALTARN
+2199 VIRARAQGNAIIARN
-2214 PWSVEFPGRAAGLAC
+2214 AWSVEFPGRAAGLAC
-2229 DRPAT
+2229 DRPIT
-2234 GHLASRAAVLGQ
+2234 GHLASRAALLGA
-2246 GDLRRPEALAGA
+2246 GDPRRPDALAVD
-2258 WPGSST
+2258 WPGDST
-2264 DTGGDP
+2264 ATDGDP

-2275 TSLALAPGETAEVVF
+2275 TRLTLEPGATAEVVF
-2290 ALADAPD
+2290 ALADAPE
-2297 AELPDLLRRV
+2297 AELPGLLHAATRAPEVARAV
-2307 TDSAEVTRALD
+2307 EAVSAEWD
-2318 GAAAE
+2318 
-2323 WGGFLDTLRVQTP
+2323 GFLGTLQVQTP

-2349 YQALAC
+2349 YQALTC

-2395 NAAARQFPE
+2395 NAAARQFLE

-2425 DVVWLGH
+2425 DVIWLGH

-2439 LTGDRGVLDEPVPF
+2439 LTGDRAILDESVPF
-2453 IHGPALEPGQHDNF
+2453 ITGPSLEPGQHDHF
-2467 LTPERSSEVAPL
+2467 LTPEQSGEVAPL

-2490 VARTG
+2490 MARTG
-2495 AHGLPLIGG
+2495 PHGLPLILG

-2515 EDGRG
+2515 EGGRG

-2525 GWFLCATLDV
+2525 GWFLCATIDA
-2535 FAPLAQARGD
+2535 FAPLAEERGDQAR
-2545 NARAAAW
+2545 ASAW
-2552 QAHRDAV
+2552 RKHRDTV
-2559 AQALDRAGWDGAWYR
+2559 AQALDTAGWDGAWYR
-2574 RGYYDDGT
+2574 RGYFDDGS
-2582 PLGSAGSE
+2582 PLGSSESE

-2608 RPDRV
+2608 RPDRI
-2613 GRAVDSALTWLVDD
+2613 GPAMDSALAWLADD
-2627 DAQALKLFT
+2627 GARALKLFT
-2636 PPFEKTDKEP
+2636 PPFEHTDKEP
-2646 GYIKAYPPGVRE
+2646 GYIKSYPPGVRE

-2668 WMVYALGRMGRGT
+2668 WMVYALGRMGRGA

-2694 HAENRADADR
+2694 HAENRADADH

-2714 DVYAE
+2714 DVYGE
-2719 GAKAGR
+2719 GTKAGR

-2743 EGILGIVPEN
+2743 EGILGIVPE
-2753 GDRLRIDPA
+2753 GRDRLRIEPA
-2762 LPADWP
+2762 LPPDWP
-2768 GFTATVT
+2768 GFTAMITV
-2775 LAGRTRRI
+2775 AGRKRRV
-2783 EVTRDRVT
+2783 EATRDGVT
-2791 LDGAGPADD
+2791 LDGKGPEPD
-2800 GTFAL
+2800 GRFAL

>member
-1 MTFSPLRFRRPFL
+1 MVSSLFSRILPQRRAAVSDEGP
-14 SGDALPDDRAGDRP
+14 AA
-28 DTRRWAELPRP
+28 RRWPELPSP
-39 IRHETWLDRS
+39 IRHDVWMDRS
-49 PAQAGSDLGAAPAPA
+49 PAQAGSDLATATAPA
-64 LPAWHPFAFPDRL
+64 LPAWHPFDFPDRL
-77 NDNRAAVRAT
+77 TDNRAAVRAT
-87 YLSILNEVR
+87 YLSIFNAVR
-96 DKVAVT
+96 DKDTVT

-125 MAPRVYRNLPS
+125 LSPKVYRSLPTV
-136 LRLAGGERVPRVL
+136 RLAGGETVPRVL

-158 TNSAVTLDGLSQTV
+158 TNSAITLDTLSRTV
-172 GGMQRHL
+172 GGMQQHG

-192 LRFVLLENL
+192 LRLVLLENL

-217 ANALADRLMAGT
+217 ANALADRLMGGSVPDAV
-229 AAQAAAALA
+229 ALLA
-238 PEAASARD
+238 PEASAARD
-246 ATFAAQLLY
+246 STFAAHLLY
-255 RLRDGSGAA
+255 RLRDGSGA
-264 TAALDWLEARLA
+264 TAVAMDWLEARLA
-276 EAGQNPDSVLAAE
+276 EAGQTPDSVLAAE

-316 KWFETVS
+316 EWFESVS

-330 RAPDYAALDDPT
+330 RAPDYAALDDQT

-354 RRSELTEVEV
+354 RRSDLTEVEV
-364 ARAALADSDGAD
+364 VQAALAASEGAD
-376 PGRVLM
+376 PGRVLLSD
-382 AEGLADL
+382 GLPGL
-389 ESRIGYRPTPT
+389 ETGIGYRPTLA
-400 ERLRRGVRRAGWP
+400 ERLRAGVRGAGWP
-413 MLAGPVAALTAA
+413 ALVVPVVVLTLLITLVMVQWLDVPAVVVAA
-425 LAVLMVQGLDAPAWV
+425 
-440 AALLFV
+440 LFV

-455 ALAVIQ
+455 ALVLVQAMTR
-461 IAASRLFPPR
+461 RLFPPR

-477 FSAGVPETARTL
+477 FIGGVPETARTL

-501 MDELLRTL
+501 TDELLRAL

-516 PSGAV
+516 PLGAV
-521 DFALL
+521 DFALV
-526 SDWADHG
+526 SDWVDHA
-533 AETRPD
+533 AETRAD

-545 HARDGIEALA
+545 HVRDGIEALA
-555 ARYAVTSRRFYLLHR
+555 NRYAATGRRFFLLHR

-592 ELNALLRGDADT
+592 ELNALLRGDLDT
-604 SFLDTGPRPPAGV
+604 SFLDTGPRPPANV
-617 RFVLTLDSDTRLLRG
+617 RFVLTLDSDTRLLRDS
-632 TVAALAGKLAHPVNR
+632 VAALAGKLAHPVNS
-647 PVADADG
+647 PVADETG
-654 RVVAGHAILQPRVTP
+654 RVTAGHAILQPRVTP
-669 SLTAGDEASVFQR
+669 SLTSGDEASVFQR
-682 IFSANRGLDPY
+682 IFSVNRGLDPY
-693 VFTVSDLYQDMFGQ
+693 VFTVSDLYQDLFDE

-757 DFPVRYHVDA
+757 DFPIRYHVDA

-783 VTARGNGLDGL
+783 ILSRHSGLDGL
-794 ARFRMIDN
+794 ARFKMVDN

-811 WILASVAGWLA
+811 WIAGSVAGWLA
-822 LAPGAALRW
+822 LDPGAAWLW
-831 QALLVLA
+831 QGLLVLT
-838 LFLGPAIGFYS
+838 LFMGPVMGFNA
-849 GLVPGH
+849 GVVPGH
-855 PSVSPR
+855 PSVSTH
-861 RHLRVLLA
+861 RHLRVLGA
-869 EAGEALSAI
+869 EAVDVLSAV
-878 LLRLCFMPHQAALA
+878 LLRLSFMPHQAALA

-917 EVAAGGTTSRADY
+917 EVAAGGAGSRADY
-930 LRQMAAAPAVAV
+930 LRGMAAAPGVAV
-942 VALLLVA
+942 VALALVA
-949 LVNPANLPLAALMAL
+949 LGNPANLPLAGLVALVWL
-964 IWGGAPLVAWETSR
+964 VAPLIAWETSQ
-978 TLETQDRLDIAP
+978 TLETQDRLDIAA

-1005 FFEEFVGAETHHLP
+1005 FFEEFVGSGTHHLP

-1026 PVPKVAERTSPSN
+1026 PEPKVAERTSPSN
-1039 VGLYLLATLS
+1039 IGLYLLATLS

-1058 PETLDRI
+1058 SETLDRI
-1065 EATLATLERMDKLN
+1065 EATLSTLERMDKLN

-1092 VLQPHY
+1092 VLPPRY
-1098 VSSVDSGNLAGHLVA
+1098 VSAVDSGNLAGHLVT
-1113 LAAALRG
+1113 LASALRAWG
-1120 WAHGAIVHVPTNPQG
+1120 QGAIVHVPTNPQG
-1135 IGDVLDVLGRQLQA
+1135 IGDVLDVLARQLDTI
-1149 VPDDRRALRPLRRR
+1149 PDDRRALRPLRRR
-1163 VQERIEGFAQ
+1163 VQERIEGFAET
-1173 SYAKILAEP
+1173 YANTLAEP

-1190 NLAVIASD
+1190 NLTVIAAD
-1198 ILQFAEAYVAE
+1198 IRQFAEAYVAE
-1209 IDGDGSDLL
+1209 IDSDGSDLI
-1218 WWAEALQRVCEAAIR
+1218 WWAGALQRVCEAAISQ
-1233 PPGNA
+1233 PPN
-1238 PKVQERIAALS
+1238 PSRVHERLAALS

-1257 GMDFGFLMNPQ
+1257 GMDFAFLMNPQ

-1306 DAPNEHWFRLGRP
+1306 DAPNDHWFRLGRP
-1319 VAALGTRGALLS
+1319 VAALGARGALLS

-1375 WGVSESAF
+1375 WGISESAF

-1406 SGTDDLVV
+1406 SGSDDLVI

-1419 ALASQI
+1419 VLASQI

-1434 DRMEAIGALGRH
+1434 DRLEGIGALGRY

-1451 IDFTPARLPDGA
+1451 IDFTPARLPEGVGH
-1463 DMAVVRNVMAHHQGM
+1463 AVVRNVMAHHQGM
-1478 TIVAIANAVLEGI
+1478 SIVAIANAVLEGI

-1513 PREIVPITRSAPGRG
+1513 PREIVPITRTAPGQG
-1528 LSGSDAELAP
+1528 IAGSDADLAP
-1538 APQTVVEN
+1538 AAQTVVEN
-1546 PGQAKR
+1546 PARSPR
-1552 AISVLSNGRYTR
+1552 AIGLLSNGHYTR

-1570 TGWSRLGDRAVTRWR
+1570 TGWSRLGDRAITRWR
-1585 PDPTLDRDGLFLFL
+1585 PDPVVDHDGVFVLL

-1610 TTAPKSAPFEEA
+1610 TAAPKAAPSEDA

-1642 HLDMIVASEA
+1642 HLEMIVASEA

-1663 RSTRPR
+1663 RSARAR
-1669 VIEVTSFGEIVLDRP
+1669 VIEVTTYGEIVLDRP
-1684 QADLAHPAFSKMFVH
+1684 QADLAHPAFSKMFVR
-1699 TAISRDAS
+1699 TAIVRDGNA
-1707 TITARRNRRGTEP
+1707 IVARRNRRGSENG
-1720 ALHLAHLAVGGTPLG
+1720 LHLAHLAIGGAPVG
-1735 AETDRRAFVGRGRD
+1735 AETDRRAFLGRGRD
-1749 ISRPAAMDSGARLEG
+1749 ISRPAAMEPGADLGG

-1771 PIVALRR
+1771 PVMALRR
-1778 RVRIAPGKNATLTF
+1778 RIRIAPGKEAAMTF
-1792 WTIVADDRASLD
+1792 WTIVTDDDAALD

-1809 YADRATYDHESQLA
+1809 YANRTAFDHESRLA

-1866 EAVGPQSGLWG
+1866 DAVGPQSGLWG

-1892 TETDLPIVRKAL
+1892 TESDLPIVRKLL
-1904 RMQDYF
+1904 RMHDYF
-1910 RHHGVQADLVIL
+1910 RHHGVRADLVIL

-1935 ALNALCETFVRAGHP
+1935 ALGGLCDSALRAGHH
-1950 DPAAR
+1950 DGAAR
-1955 HVFVLRQDQMAPA
+1955 HVFPLRQDQMDPA
-1968 TLRALLA
+1968 QLRALLA

-1983 RNGKLSEQLARI
+1983 RNGKLSEQLTRFQP
-1995 ETAPAAPQAPA
+1995 PAAPAPDPA
-2006 ALALPAPSGVAQP
+2006 ARLSLPAPRDAAPRSV
-2019 PLPDFPAEDL
+2019 PDFPDEPL
-2029 RHFNGYGG
+2029 RHFNGFGG
-2037 FSADGREYVIRLRH
+2037 FSESGREYVVRLRP
-2051 GESTPHPWINVI
+2051 GEATPQPWINVI

-2068 GFHVSGEGGGF
+2068 GFHVSAEGAGF
-2079 TWAVNS
+2079 TWAQNS
-2085 RDYQITPWSNDAVE
+2085 RDYQITPWSNDPVE
-2099 DRPGEAVLIRC
+2099 NRPGEAILLRC
-2110 RRTGRLASPFAAVC
+2110 RATGRMASPFAALC
-2124 ADPGAIHETR
+2124 SDPGAIHEAR

-2141 FRSWSGWVNL
+2141 FRSWSDWVDL

-2158 ADGPA
+2158 AEHGA
-2163 KLTRM
+2163 KLTRL
-2168 RVTNTGDDRLDL
+2168 RIANRGTVPLDL
-2180 DCLAYAEL
+2180 DVLAYAEL

-2199 MIRACADGNALTARN
+2199 VIRAAMQGNALIARN
-2214 PWSVEFPGRAAGLAC
+2214 GWSVEFPGRAAGLAC
-2229 DRPAT
+2229 DRSVT
-2234 GHLASRAAVLGQ
+2234 GHLASRAAVLGT
-2246 GDLRRPEALAGA
+2246 GDLRRPEALAGL
-2258 WPGSST
+2258 WPGDAADT
-2264 DTGGDP
+2264 DGDP

-2275 TSLALAPGETAEVVF
+2275 TRVTVEPGASAEVVF
-2290 ALADAPD
+2290 ALSDAPAGDLPAILD
-2297 AELPDLLRRV
+2297 A
-2307 TDSAEVTRALD
+2307 VTRPGQVDAALRATKAD
-2318 GAAAE
+2318 
-2323 WGGFLDTLRVQTP
+2323 WDGFLGTLQVQTP

-2383 LHDPDLCRRQIL
+2383 LHDPALCRSQIL
-2395 NAAARQFPE
+2395 NAAGRQFPE

-2420 TTISD
+2420 TIITD

-2439 LTGDRGVLDEPVPF
+2439 LTGDQAILDEPVPF
-2453 IHGPALEPGQHDNF
+2453 ITGPALEPGQHDLF
-2467 LTPERSSEVAPL
+2467 LTPEPSGEVAPL

-2490 VARTG
+2490 MARTG
-2495 AHGLPLIGG
+2495 PHGLPLIGG

-2515 EDGRG
+2515 EGGRG

-2525 GWFLCATLDV
+2525 GWFLCATIDA
-2535 FAPLAQARGD
+2535 FAPLAEARGD
-2545 NARAAAW
+2545 HARAEAW
-2552 QAHRDAV
+2552 RAHRRAV
-2559 AQALDRAGWDGAWYR
+2559 AGALDDAGWDGDWYR
-2574 RGYYDDGT
+2574 RGYFDDGS
-2582 PLGSAGSE
+2582 PLGSAGSD

-2608 RPDRV
+2608 RADRV
-2613 GRAVDSALTWLVDD
+2613 GPAVDAALSRLVDD

-2646 GYIKAYPPGVRE
+2646 GYIKSYPPGVRE
-2658 NGGQYTHAAS
+2658 NGGQYTHAAA
-2668 WMVYALGRMGRGT
+2668 WMVYALGRMGRGG

-2694 HAENRADADR
+2694 HAETPADADR

-2714 DVYAE
+2714 DVYGE
-2719 GAKAGR
+2719 GDKAGR

-2743 EGILGIVPEN
+2743 EGILGIVPEG
-2753 GDRLRIDPA
+2753 GDRLRIEPA
-2762 LPADWP
+2762 LPPGWP

-2775 LAGRTRRI
+2775 VAGRQRRI
-2783 EVTRDRVT
+2783 EVTRDGAT
-2791 LDGAGPADD
+2791 LDGAGPGPD
-2800 GTFAL
+2800 GSFAL

>member
-1 MTFSPLRFRRPFL
+1 MRGS
-14 SGDALPDDRAGDRP
+14 DRP
-28 DTRRWAELPRP
+28 DGRPEPRRWAELAAP
-39 IRHETWLDRS
+39 IRHDIWLDSS
-49 PAQAGSDLGAAPAPA
+49 PAQAGSDLASASAPA
-64 LPAWHPFAFPDRL
+64 LPAWQPFDFPGRL
-77 NDNRAAVRAT
+77 TDNRAAVRAT
-87 YLSILNEVR
+87 YLSIFNVVR
-96 DKVAVT
+96 DKGTVT

-125 MAPRVYRNLPS
+125 LTPKLYRSLPS
-136 LRLAGGERVPRVL
+136 LRLAGGETVPRVL

-158 TNSAVTLDGLSQTV
+158 TNSAVTLEGLTQTV

-184 EVWAVPSL
+184 EIWAVPSL
-192 LRFVLLENL
+192 LRLVLLENL

-229 AAQAAAALA
+229 A
-238 PEAASARD
+238 PEAAATLVPEAAAARD

-255 RLRDGSGAA
+255 RLRDGSGA
-264 TAALDWLEARLA
+264 TALALDWLEARLA
-276 EAGQNPDSVLAAE
+276 EAGQTPDSVLAAE

-316 KWFETVS
+316 KWFESVS

-330 RAPDYAALDDPT
+330 RAPDYAALDNPT

-354 RRSELTEVEV
+354 RRSDLTEVEV
-364 ARAALADSDGAD
+364 TRAALAASDGAD

-382 AEGLADL
+382 ADGLPGL
-389 ESRIGYRPTPT
+389 EARIAYRPTLAQ
-400 ERLRRGVRRAGWP
+400 RLRRGARRVGWP
-413 MLAGPVAALTAA
+413 A
-425 LAVLMVQGLDAPAWV
+425 LAVPVAVLTLLVALLMVQGLDAPAGI
-440 AALLFV
+440 AAPLFL
-446 LALFPASEA
+446 LALFPASDA
-455 ALAVIQ
+455 MLAVAQ
-461 IAASRLFPPR
+461 VAAARLFPPR

-477 FSAGVPETARTL
+477 FTAGVPESARTL

-495 LSSRDD
+495 LTSHDET
-501 MDELLRTL
+501 DELLRTL

-516 PSGAV
+516 PLGAV

-526 SDWADHG
+526 SDWADSPV
-533 AETRPD
+533 EMRPGD
-539 DALLLA
+539 DLLLA
-545 HARDGIEALA
+545 HARAGIEALA
-555 ARYAVTSRRFYLLHR
+555 ARYSATGRRFYLLHR

-580 WMGWERKRGKLA
+580 WMGWERKRGKLT

-604 SFLDTGPRPPAGV
+604 SFMDSGPRPPGDV
-617 RFVLTLDSDTRLLRG
+617 RFVLTLDSDTRLLRD

-647 PVADADG
+647 PVSDPSG

-693 VFTVSDLYQDMFGQ
+693 VFTVSDLYQDMFDQ

-712 KGLYDVDAFARATE
+712 KGLYDVDAFARATD

-783 VTARGNGLDGL
+783 VLARDNGLDGL
-794 ARFRMIDN
+794 ARFKMVDN

-811 WILASVAGWLA
+811 WILASVGGWLA

-831 QALLVLA
+831 QALLVLT
-838 LFLGPAIGFYS
+838 LFLGPLISFYA
-849 GLVPGH
+849 GLVPNH
-855 PSVSPR
+855 PSVSAR

-869 EAGEALSAI
+869 EAGAFVSAV
-878 LLRLCFMPHQAALA
+878 LLRLSFMPHQAALA
-892 LDAIGRTLHR
+892 LDAIARTLHR
-902 MRVSRRHLLEWRSNS
+902 MRVSCRHLLEWRSNS
-917 EVAAGGTTSRADY
+917 EVAAGGAGSRADY
-930 LRQMAAAPAVAV
+930 LRRMAAAPAVAAA
-942 VALLLVA
+942 ALILVA
-949 LVNPANLPLAALMAL
+949 LVNPANLPLAALVAL
-964 IWGGAPLVAWETSR
+964 AWLAAPLIAWETSQ

-990 ADAAALRRTARITWR
+990 ADGAALRRTARITWR
-1005 FFEEFVGAETHHLP
+1005 FFEEFVGSDTHHLP

-1065 EATLATLERMDKLN
+1065 EATLTTLERMEKLN

-1092 VLQPHY
+1092 VLHPRY
-1098 VSSVDSGNLAGHLVA
+1098 VSSVDSGNLAGHLVT
-1113 LAAALRG
+1113 LASALRG

-1135 IGDVLDVLGRQLQA
+1135 IGDVLDVLARQLA
-1149 VPDDRRALRPLRRR
+1149 AIPDDRRALRPLRRR
-1163 VQERIEGFAQ
+1163 VQERIEGFSQ
-1173 SYAKILAEP
+1173 SYANILAEP
-1182 QLAAVRGL
+1182 QLASVRSL
-1190 NLAVIASD
+1190 NLAVIAND
-1198 ILQFAEAYVAE
+1198 IRQFAEAYVAE
-1209 IDGDGSDLL
+1209 IDSDGGDLL
-1218 WWAEALQRVCEAAIR
+1218 WWADALQRACEAAIR

-1238 PKVQERIAALS
+1238 PKVQERVAALS

-1268 RRLLSIGYRADTGQL
+1268 RRLLSIGYRADAAQL

-1358 AAAVDVQ
+1358 EAAVDEQ

-1406 SGTDDLVV
+1406 SGSDDLVV

-1434 DRMEAIGALGRH
+1434 DRLEEIGALGRY

-1451 IDFTPARLPDGA
+1451 IDFTPARLPEGA
-1463 DMAVVRNVMAHHQGM
+1463 DLAVVRNVMAHHQGM

-1513 PREIVPITRSAPGRG
+1513 PREIVPITRTAPGHG
-1528 LSGSDAELAP
+1528 LAGSDAEPAP
-1538 APQTVVEN
+1538 APQTVVED
-1546 PGQAKR
+1546 PGQAPR
-1552 AISVLSNGRYTR
+1552 AIGLLSNGRYTR

-1570 TGWSRLGDRAVTRWR
+1570 TGWSRLDDRAVTRWR

-1610 TTAPKSAPFEEA
+1610 TAAPKAAPSEDA

-1636 AYGIES
+1636 AFGIES
-1642 HLDMIVASEA
+1642 HLEMIVASEA

-1663 RSTRPR
+1663 RSARPR
-1669 VIEVTSFGEIVLDRP
+1669 VIEVTTYGEIVLDRAG
-1684 QADLAHPAFSKMFVH
+1684 ADLAHPAFSRMFVR
-1699 TAISRDAS
+1699 TAIGRDGSAV
-1707 TITARRNRRGTEP
+1707 IARRNRRGTEP
-1720 ALHLAHLAVGGTPLG
+1720 VLHLAHLAVGGTPLG
-1735 AETDRRAFVGRGRD
+1735 AETDRRAFIGQGRD
-1749 ISRPAAMDSGARLEG
+1749 ITRPAAMDPGARLEG

-1771 PIVALRR
+1771 PILSLRR
-1778 RVRIAPGKNATLTF
+1778 RVRIAPGKEAVLTF
-1792 WTIVADDRASLD
+1792 WTIVADDEATLD
-1804 TALNH
+1804 TALTH
-1809 YADRATYDHESQLA
+1809 YANRAAYDHESRLA
-1823 WTRSQVQLRHMDS
+1823 WTQSQVQLRYMNS
-1836 SLDEAAVFRAYAAQL
+1836 SLEEAAVFRAYAAQL
-1851 IWPDGRMG
+1851 IWSDGRMG
-1859 VQDPDIR
+1859 VADPEIR

-1877 LGISGDL
+1877 LGIGGDL
-1884 PIMVLRID
+1884 PVMVLRVD
-1892 TETDLPIVRKAL
+1892 TESDLPIVRKAL
-1904 RMQDYF
+1904 RMMEYF
-1910 RHHGVQADLVIL
+1910 RHHGVHADLVVL

-1935 ALNALCETFVRAGHP
+1935 ALNALCDTFLRPGHP

-1955 HVFVLRQDQMAPA
+1955 RVFVLRQDQMDPA
-1968 TLRALLA
+1968 QLRALLA

-1983 RNGKLSEQLARI
+1983 RNGTLSEQMARVD
-1995 ETAPAAPQAPA
+1995 AAKAAPPRLAQLSLPGPA
-2006 ALALPAPSGVAQP
+2006 TGVPRDLPA
-2019 PLPDFPAEDL
+2019 FPAEDL

-2037 FSADGREYVIRLRH
+2037 FSADGREYVVRLRH
-2051 GESTPHPWINVI
+2051 GETTPQPWINVI

-2068 GFHVSGEGGGF
+2068 GFHVSAEGAGF

-2099 DRPGEAVLIRC
+2099 NRPGEAILLRC
-2110 RRTGRLASPFAAVC
+2110 RKTGRIASPFAALSG
-2124 ADPGAIHETR
+2124 DPGAIHETR

-2141 FRSWSGWVNL
+2141 FRSWSTWVDL

-2158 ADGPA
+2158 TGGPA
-2163 KLTRM
+2163 KLTRL
-2168 RVTNTGDDRLDL
+2168 RVTNRGRDRLDL

-2199 MIRACADGNALTARN
+2199 VIRARAEGNTIIARN
-2214 PWSVEFPGRAAGLAC
+2214 AFAVEFPGRAAGLAC
-2229 DRPAT
+2229 DRPVT
-2234 GHLASRAAVLGQ
+2234 GHLASRAALLGA
-2246 GDLRRPEALAGA
+2246 GDLRRPDALAAA
-2258 WPGSST
+2258 WPGASAE
-2264 DTGGDP
+2264 TGGDP

-2275 TSLALAPGETAEVVF
+2275 TRLTLDPGETIEVVF
-2290 ALADAPD
+2290 ALADAPE
-2297 AELPDLLRRV
+2297 AELPDLLRDV
-2307 TDSAEVTRALD
+2307 TGGAEAAQALD
-2318 GAAAE
+2318 TAAAE
-2323 WGGFLDTLRVQTP
+2323 WDGFLDTLQVRTP

-2383 LHDPDLCRRQIL
+2383 LHDPGLCRRQIL

-2439 LTGDRGVLDEPVPF
+2439 LTGDRAILDEPVPF
-2453 IHGPALEPGQHDNF
+2453 IAGPALEPGQHDAF
-2467 LTPERSSEVAPL
+2467 LTPEPSGEVAPL
-2479 YEHCARALDLA
+2479 YDHCARALDLA

-2495 AHGLPLIGG
+2495 PHGLPLIGG

-2515 EDGRG
+2515 EGGRG

-2525 GWFLCATLDV
+2525 GWFLCATIDS
-2535 FAPLAQARGD
+2535 FAPLAEARGD
-2545 NARAAAW
+2545 TARAAAW
-2552 QAHRDAV
+2552 RAHRDAV
-2559 AQALDRAGWDGAWYR
+2559 AQALDTAGWDGAWYR
-2574 RGYYDDGT
+2574 RGYFDDGT
-2582 PLGSAGSE
+2582 PLGSAGSD

-2608 RPDRV
+2608 QADRV
-2613 GRAVDSALTWLVDD
+2613 GPAVDAALTRLVDEG
-2627 DAQALKLFT
+2627 AQAFKLFT
-2636 PPFEKTDKEP
+2636 PPFERTDKEP
-2646 GYIKAYPPGVRE
+2646 GYIKSYPPGVRE

-2668 WMVYALGRMGRGT
+2668 WMVYALGRMGRGG

-2694 HAENRADADR
+2694 HAESRSEADR

-2714 DVYAE
+2714 DVYGE
-2719 GAKAGR
+2719 GSKAGR

-2743 EGILGIVPEN
+2743 EGILGIVPE
-2753 GDRLRIDPA
+2753 GSDCLRIDPA
-2762 LPADWP
+2762 LPPDWP

-2775 LAGRTRRI
+2775 VAGRKRRI
-2783 EVTRDRVT
+2783 EVTGEGAT
-2791 LDGAGPADD
+2791 LDGKGPGPD